1 MNSRH
6 TENAAAALRGALA
19 PVQARWA
26 QASAGEQRLARAMG
40 LVLALALVWFVALQ
54 PALSTLRSAQTQG
67 PQLRAQLQT
76 MRQLQAQAQ
85 ALQAQARARAQ
96 TPESKPSDLLEAALA
111 TLGGKARLSLN
122 GDRATVSLE
131 GSDADALA
139 QWLAQVRLNVR
150 ARALELH
157 LTQSQGLWRGTIV
170 LQLPRTSAP

>member
-85 ALQAQARARAQ
+85 ALQAQARAQ
-96 TPESKPSDLLEAALA
+96 TPESKPSDLMEAALA